1 MPKHSY
7 DIEIS
12 AASEQEALAKM
23 KAAMVLLSKLS
34 ARELEK
40 LANVIENDP
49 KTTALAKQFL
59 GF

>member
-12 AASEQEALAKM
+12 AASEQEAETKM
-23 KAAMVLLSKLS
+23 KAITTLLSKLT
-34 ARELEK
+34 AKELEK
-40 LANVIENDP
+40 LSYIIEKDP

-59 GF
+59 GL